1 MTSATPLFRSAAT
14 LFVVRDVLASVA
26 YYRDVLGF
34 DVAFT
39 YGEPVFY
46 GGVERGDVLIHL
58 QAASDT
64 TRQCGQGAINI
75 FVTEVDALYESV
87 KARGANL
94 LIAPGDRPYGLR
106 DFSLNDPD
114 GNRLTFGEEIDQG
127 IDTASG

>member
-1 MTSATPLFRSAAT
+1 MIAADPRFCSAAT

-34 DVAFT
+34 DIGFT

-46 GGVERGDVLIHL
+46 GGVERGDVTIHL
-58 QAASDT
+58 QATSDT

-75 FVTEVDALYESV
+75 FVTEVDALYETF
-87 KARGANL
+87 KAKGAHL

-114 GNRLTFGEEIDQG
+114 GNRLTFGEGIETG
-127 IDTASG
+127 IDSGKS